1 MQGRSVTVFGGSGFV
16 GRYVV
21 KRLAQAGWRVR
32 VAVRRPDKAL
42 FLKPM
47 GVVGQVVPVQ
57 ANLRADA
64 SVAAA
69 VAGVDAVVNLVGILS
84 ESGQQRFASVQA
96 RGAEVVAEA
105 AAQAGVKTLVHVSA
119 IGADPESESAYARA
133 KAAGEAGVRKH
144 FPAATILRPSV
155 VFGTE
160 DNFLNLFAMLA
171 RFSPVLPLIAGGKT
185 RFQPVYVGDVAAA
198 VSAALETESAAGKTF
213 ELGGP
218 AVMSFEEILRY
229 ILKETGRFGLL
240 VPVPEAIAMIEAFFL
255 EMLPSPLLTRDQV
268 ILLRRDNVVS
278 EGVAG
283 LADLGISPTPLEA
296 VAPTYLAR
304 YRRGGLKQVAP
315 AG

>member
-32 VAVRRPDKAL
+32 VAVRRPEKAM

-69 VAGVDAVVNLVGILS
+69 VAGADAVVNLVGILS
-84 ESGQQRFASVQA
+84 ESGQQRFTTVQA
-96 RGAEVVAEA
+96 RGAEVVAA
-105 AAQAGVKTLVHVSA
+105 AAAAAGAKTLVHVSA
-119 IGADPESESAYARA
+119 IGADATSESAYARA

-144 FPAATILRPSV
+144 FPTATILRPSV
-155 VFGTE
+155 IFGAE
-160 DNFLNLFAMLA
+160 DGFLNLFACLA
-171 RFSPVLPLIAGGKT
+171 RVSPVLPLIAGGQT

-198 VSAALETESAAGKTF
+198 VGASLEGGDAAGKTY

-218 AVMSFEEILRY
+218 SVMSFEEILRY

-240 VPVPEAIAMIEAFFL
+240 VPVPEKVAMIEAFFL
-255 EMLPSPLLTRDQV
+255 ELLPSPLLTRDQV
-268 ILLRRDNVVS
+268 VLLRKDNIVS
-278 EGVAG
+278 EGAVG
-283 LADLGISPTPLEA
+283 LRDLGIDATPLET
-296 VAPTYLAR
+296 VAASYLAR
-304 YRRGGLKQVAP
+304 YRRGGTKVAVP
-315 AG
+315 AA